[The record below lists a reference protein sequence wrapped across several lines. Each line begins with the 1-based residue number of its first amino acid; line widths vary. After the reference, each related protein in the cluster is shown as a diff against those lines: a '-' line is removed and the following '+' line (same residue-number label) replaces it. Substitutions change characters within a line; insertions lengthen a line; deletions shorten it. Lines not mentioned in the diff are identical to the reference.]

1 MHRFGTLVSVLFLSL
16 LCQHVQAQPGSDELF
31 LEVSLNGQ
39 ATTLIMRFT
48 KHGKHLRSSVTNL
61 RELGLDAA
69 AMGLAEPGEVNLDA
83 VAGLSYEYDI
93 AGQRIALHVAHAL
106 RKPTMLIGRRERA
119 GLPGT
124 ASPGKLLNYDL
135 YRQLNGAHT
144 AALHELRY
152 FGPGGVISTNGS
164 AALRGKQKSY
174 IRYDTSWS
182 RSDPT
187 SMQTVQVGDLISTG
201 LSWSR
206 AMRMGGIQWRKN
218 FDVRPDILAYPVAI
232 ALGTAV
238 VPSSVALYVNGVQQ
252 LNAQVPEGPFIV
264 RQITGLNGAGTATIV
279 TRDAQGRS
287 VETSL
292 PLYVDTR
299 LMAEGLNDYG
309 LELGVLRRDYGV
321 RSFSYASSPVLS
333 GSLRHGLSN
342 SLTLESHVEAGRA
355 LVNLGAGVLW
365 RVGQIGIINSS
376 VTVSAGA
383 QRGSQA
389 SLGYRYVSPRFS
401 IDLQAMRASHDYGD
415 MASAEGAAPPTRND
429 RFNFNLA
436 LPMRQSASVSLV
448 QQAVPLQARARI
460 AALSYSAS
468 FTGGVH
474 FSVSSFRDLDRQ
486 DVRGINATLSMS
498 IGGTVGASAS
508 GGSVNG
514 MQQRAFN
521 LQHAAGTGEG
531 LGWQAQAGQTG
542 NTQSAQAQMQYAGSA
557 GQFNAIVQR
566 SGDTDTSSVN
576 LRGALVWLDNTVHA
590 ARQAGNGFALVSTGV
605 PGLPVKLENRPM
617 GRTDAN
623 GHLLVTD
630 LVPYAVNMISIDA
643 SALPPDARLAAN
655 HLAVSPQ
662 QGTGVVASLPVSRYS
677 AATLILQDDKGV
689 PVQAGIPV
697 ALAGSGQR
705 SFVGFDGMVFL
716 DELKAENRLVVGND
730 SARCEVRFQYR
741 PVRGHLPVLG
751 PFICRPRAV
760 LQ

>member
-16 LCQHVQAQPGSDELF
+16 LCQHVQAQAGVDELF

-48 KHGKHLRSSVTNL
+48 KHGKHLRSSVSNL

-69 AMGLAEPGEVNLDA
+69 AMGLAEPDEVDLDA
-83 VAGLSYEYDI
+83 VAGLSYQYDV
-93 AGQRIALHVAHAL
+93 AGQGIAVHVPNTL
-106 RKPTMLIGRRERA
+106 RQPTMLNGRREREV
-119 GLPGT
+119 LPGT
-124 ASPGKLLNYDL
+124 ASPGMLLNYDL

-164 AALRGKQKSY
+164 AALHGKQKSY
-174 IRYDTSWS
+174 LRYDTSWS
-182 RSDPT
+182 RSDPVT
-187 SMQTVQVGDLISTG
+187 MQTMQVGDLISTA
-201 LSWSR
+201 LPWSR
-206 AMRMGGIQWRKN
+206 GMRMGGIQWRKN
-218 FDVRPDILAYPVAI
+218 FDVRPDILAYPVTM

-252 LNAQVPEGPFIV
+252 LNTQVPEGPFIV
-264 RQITGLNGAGTATIV
+264 RQITGLNGAGQATIV
-279 TRDAQGRS
+279 TRDAQGHS

-309 LELGVLRRDYGV
+309 LQLGVLRRDYGV

-333 GSLRHGLSN
+333 GSLRHGFSN
-342 SLTLESHVEAGRA
+342 SLTLESHAEAGRK
-355 LVNLGAGVLW
+355 LVNLGAGMLW
-365 RVGQIGIINSS
+365 RVGQIGIVNSS
-376 VTVSAGA
+376 VAVSAGE

-448 QQAVPLQARARI
+448 HQAVPMQARARI

-468 FTGGVH
+468 FKGGVY
-474 FSVSSFRDLDRQ
+474 FTVSSFRDLDRQ
-486 DVRGINATLSMS
+486 DVRGLAATLSMS

-521 LQHAAGTGEG
+521 LQHAAGSGEG

-542 NTQSAQAQMQYAGSA
+542 NTQYAQAQIQYAGSA
-557 GQFNAIVQR
+557 GQVNAIVQR

-576 LRGALVWLDNTVHA
+576 LRGALVWLDSTLHA

-605 PGLPVKLENRPM
+605 PGLPVRLENRPM
-617 GRTDAN
+617 GRTDAK

-630 LVPYAVNMISIDA
+630 LAPYAVNMISIDA

-689 PVQAGIPV
+689 PVQVGIPV

-716 DELKAENRLVVGND
+716 DELKAENRLLVGND

-741 PVRGHLPVLG
+741 PAPGHLPVLG
-751 PFICRPRAV
+751 PFICRPPGV